1 MNEDS
6 FYTNLSGGTDFLLLE
21 KKRKS
26 EINVNTP
33 VTSLRSVCVRVRW
46 DEEGWKGERDTKRE
60 PGPLKFWE
68 KKWVKVM
75 PFLSC

>member
-33 VTSLRSVCVRVRW
+33 VTSLRSVCVCA
-46 DEEGWKGERDTKRE
+46 ETKRV
-60 PGPLKFWE
+60 E
-68 KKWVKVM
+68 KESETQKES
-75 PFLSC
+75 LGH